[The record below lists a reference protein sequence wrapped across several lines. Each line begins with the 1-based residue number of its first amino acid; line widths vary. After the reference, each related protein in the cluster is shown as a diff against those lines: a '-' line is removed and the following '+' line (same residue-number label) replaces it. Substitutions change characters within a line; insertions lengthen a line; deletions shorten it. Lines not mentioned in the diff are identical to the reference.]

1 MQSAVFS
8 QRISSWIR
16 ILSERGAEYDMA
28 MIYFVVYIWGCLIL
42 FLDGV
47 NVVRLMMLLFCLFSL
62 LIIL

>member
-28 MIYFVVYIWGCLIL
+28 MIYFAVYIWGCLIL